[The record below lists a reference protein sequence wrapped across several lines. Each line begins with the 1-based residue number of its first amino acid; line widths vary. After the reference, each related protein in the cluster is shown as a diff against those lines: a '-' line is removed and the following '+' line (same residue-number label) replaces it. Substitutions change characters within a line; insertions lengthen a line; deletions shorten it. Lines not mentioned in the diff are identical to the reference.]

1 MAQFGVDPLC
11 RLKLFLNAEPIL
23 TEPVTA
29 GGAREPQA
37 GREGGWQFVH
47 GHRVDCRGGALE
59 EHGGQLVDQANVN

>member
-29 GGAREPQA
+29 GGARELQA
-37 GREGGWQFVH
+37 GREGGGQVVL
-47 GHRVDCRGGALE
+47 GHRWKGRSNFAGLGTGSLE
-59 EHGGQLVDQANVN
+59 SGT